1 MTALFAN
8 DVRHNNPGFILS
20 RDLAIWKRLF
30 IKGFLIVNQARLNIC
45 AAIRVK
51 MMRRVLKDENL
62 LPINTAANSDGRW
75 RE

>member
-8 DVRHNNPGFILS
+8 DVRHNNPGFVLS
-20 RDLAIWKRLF
+20 RGLAVWKHLS
-30 IKGFLIVNQARLNIC
+30 IKGFLVNQARLNIC

-51 MMRRVLKDENL
+51 MRRVLKDENL
-62 LPINTAANSDGRW
+62 LPINTAANSDGWW